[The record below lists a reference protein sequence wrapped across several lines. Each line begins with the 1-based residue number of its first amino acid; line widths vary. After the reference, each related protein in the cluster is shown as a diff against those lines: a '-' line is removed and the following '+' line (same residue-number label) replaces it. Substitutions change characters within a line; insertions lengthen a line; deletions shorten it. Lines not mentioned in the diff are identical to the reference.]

1 MKPQDDNIIL
11 EKTFAF
17 AVRIVNVYK
26 YLTINSTNKEY
37 VLSKQLLRSG
47 TSIGANTEE
56 AIGGISTADFVN
68 KLSIAYKE
76 ARESKYWIRLLQ
88 KTGYLS
94 EQEAKSLLNDL
105 EDISNIIAKIQIT
118 TKNNNQKNN
127 S

>member
-1 MKPQDDNIIL
+1 MKSAEDNIIL

-26 YLTINSTNKEY
+26 YLTTTATNKEY

-56 AIGGISTADFVN
+56 AIGAPSTADFIN

-76 ARESKYWIRLLQ
+76 ARESRYWIRLLE
-88 KTGYLS
+88 KTEYLS
-94 EQEAKSLLNDL
+94 PKEASSLLTDL
-105 EDISNIIAKIQIT
+105 EDIKSILAKIQIT
-118 TKNNNQKNN
+118 TKSKPTK
-127 S
+127 